1 MPPFPLQ
8 ASQRFPPSAAPP
20 TPYQGNRFHGP
31 HHLPP
36 FRPQYPPR
44 FHHTRFMNQPQHQQ
58 SFPSNN
64 ACNKYLGENSFQND
78 EASLDA
84 SMNNN
89 KVGNNCHDENFP
101 RTGSII
107 GDIRAGMAA
116 AAFSAA
122 TAVQRAQMML
132 QHKQKI
138 RPEDDLSKSPSTE
151 SLEAQNV
158 GPSKN
163 MESLSDLLAKD
174 SPECSQSRENLNMMA
189 QETDLIGDL
198 IGENDYQKD
207 HTDFNKFKSHEIQH
221 NLENGFKINE
231 SLNNINGPFEEQ
243 SAVGEKNDSASCE
256 VIQADQPIIEVE
268 GGHKEK
274 CDKNVERVIAT
285 SIFSEYGN
293 LVEEK
298 EVGMLDKQTLA
309 SKKME
314 ECSSSK
320 NLDCANE
327 KEKEGTNNGDLRGE
341 EPEKE
346 GNLVLEEQGLQP
358 RLTRSNLRNQRRAIN
373 RTSSSNLVQ
382 VNSSGSIDDEPAS
395 VTEVQGIGVEEVS
408 VLNKEGVELGG
419 EMDVRH
425 KEGEKEIKEMTQHKV
440 IQEGALSN
448 VFENDAVQKDFAD
461 KLDVDDEEDEND
473 DGRGEIRKQLHQE
486 GEKEG
491 CFTDIHKGSNSKTEK
506 QQLQNTKIDCLSDDT
521 TSISQ
526 HSQAVLHTSSTLLT
540 SASST
545 SGCYSTSDLNATRTN
560 SFPSTQSLGGITS
573 NSLDARGDI
582 STQINEHNSKNSTY
596 SPDLISSST
605 TIPNIQKEN
614 NLSVC
619 KNNNSSDNNKDFDPS
634 VSCANVND
642 RDCTISSGQ
651 NTIITSTHSVLPD
664 TTTNILADNNSNN
677 TSKHTK
683 EYQHWNNSYNFSAK
697 QGQQFTSPSNTN
709 NNFLREFLH
718 GKLALAAAVA
728 QRQQLHHS
736 EYQQRVQRHFLGNH
750 PQYRGT
756 FPPHIRP
763 PAPNFLPPQS
773 IPISPQGLPY
783 PYPPANQFG
792 AIHPLHV
799 NRFLQHS
806 STLRNN
812 LSRMMEPALLS
823 SGAVG
828 PRDFS
833 ATRHNNNDLKDT
845 ATVANLMN
853 FIKMRQDALSSAA
866 NGSNISD
873 ESPRS
878 EENEDSN
885 KLTDGEDEP
894 MDLQRNATDGRSS
907 VQSSDGELLGRASPR
922 SPSSDAGMSSSSG
935 KDPTKS
941 SRLEQI
947 VSSMRNS
954 SPLPGSNSSQNGSVV
969 NGCKK
974 RKLYQPVQHEKSPT
988 SSSDKI
994 CSSPYNEH
1002 NDDNA
1007 DIVDDDIIE
1016 EHLDV
1021 DNEDLQ
1027 QPENKKKRS
1036 FSRQNDENADPSTEH
1051 NRGGNM
1057 EESNT
1062 NCQMPPVRQ
1071 RAKQVR
1077 DSTKVLNKDR
1087 ITPLPSVIPPLPSQ
1101 TTQLPLP
1108 HGGHM
1113 PMNPLQLHMEMAK
1126 HFKQI
1131 QEQQDKLTKEAIT
1144 KEIINETINKN
1155 NLIDGKLAAQIAAAN
1170 CPEMNELAGV
1180 LKTEIT
1186 ASLDAVM
1193 TPIIESIV
1201 GRFLQARRTPLGS
1214 RPFALDDTSAAIS
1227 SARNAILGT
1236 TNMSNSPT
1244 IPHLPPPPTLKQH
1257 QNKQASSGRAPQVRD
1272 RAGPRINSSS
1282 SLAMGNPLTAISQSL
1297 SQSLF
1302 NPSVSNSSSAGSHI
1316 LPLPPSLRPAPT
1328 MSVNSDKTPSI
1339 QDDDSDS
1346 GAMPEQDEALSLVVT
1361 PKKKRHKVTDTRI
1374 TPRTMSRVLGN
1385 ESNIMSDLHKQLN
1398 NANLPFP
1405 PPLSGMKTPSSD
1417 ASTMNELSP
1426 RLPLGS
1432 TATGAASH
1440 PPQILPGFPGVPG
1453 FIPPL
1458 PTSVAIPNPSLADF
1472 NPFSSFYSPP
1482 LPKGLGSDASRVG
1495 DDLGF
1500 GRSRTPGSPSRDHR
1514 DHRERRRS
1522 AGLDRDSPAS
1532 LLPRPS
1538 LLNSPDFTSFSKS
1551 GDSEK
1556 GSSNDQEEFDR
1567 VQSSLQQFS
1576 GKMIYSSLISLTNLT

>member
-8 ASQRFPPSAAPP
+8 ASQRFPPNAAPP

-31 HHLPP
+31 HHLPV

-44 FHHTRFMNQPQHQQ
+44 FHHTRFLSQPQHQQ

-64 ACNKYLGENSFQND
+64 ACNKYLGENNFQND
-78 EASLDA
+78 EASMDA
-84 SMNNN
+84 SIDNN
-89 KVGNNCHDENFP
+89 KVGNNCPDENFP

-122 TAVQRAQMML
+122 TAVQRAQMMF

-138 RPEDDLSKSPSTE
+138 RPEDDLNKSPPTE
-151 SLEAQNV
+151 TIEAHNV
-158 GPSKN
+158 VTSKN
-163 MESLSDLLAKD
+163 IESLSDILPKD
-174 SPECSQSRENLNMMA
+174 SPECSQSRENLNMIA
-189 QETDLIGDL
+189 QENELIGDL

-207 HTDFNKFKSHEIQH
+207 FTDFNKFKSHEIQH

-256 VIQADQPIIEVE
+256 AIQSDQPIIEVE

-293 LVEEK
+293 LAEEK

-314 ECSSSK
+314 ECGSAK

-358 RLTRSNLRNQRRAIN
+358 RLTRSNLRNQRRAIS

-382 VNSSGSIDDEPAS
+382 VNSSGSIDDDAAS
-395 VTEVQGIGVEEVS
+395 LTEVQGIDVEEVRE
-408 VLNKEGVELGG
+408 LNKEGVRLGG
-419 EMDVRH
+419 EMDVRY
-425 KEGEKEIKEMTQHKV
+425 KEGAKEIKEMTQHKV

-448 VFENDAVQKDFAD
+448 LFENDAVQKDLTD
-461 KLDVDDEEDEND
+461 KLDVADEEDEND
-473 DGRGEIRKQLHQE
+473 DGRGKIRKQLHQE
-486 GEKEG
+486 SEKEG
-491 CFTDIHKGSNSKTEK
+491 CFTDTYQSSNSYSATEK
-506 QQLQNTKIDCLSDDT
+506 QQLQNTKIDCLSVT

-526 HSQAVLHTSSTLLT
+526 HSQALHTSSTLLT

-545 SGCYSTSDLNATRTN
+545 SGCYATSDLNAGRTT
-560 SFPSTQSLGGITS
+560 SSPSSQSLGGITS
-573 NSLDARGDI
+573 NGLDARDI
-582 STQINEHNSKNSTY
+582 YQTEVNEDNKKIHHANSPN
-596 SPDLISSST
+596 LISSST
-605 TIPNIQKEN
+605 NNNRQKEN
-614 NLSVC
+614 SNSNYSVC
-619 KNNNSSDNNKDFDPS
+619 NNNSDTNKDSNHGVDCASS
-634 VSCANVND
+634 VNGKKSTVENYQG
-642 RDCTISSGQ
+642 T
-651 NTIITSTHSVLPD
+651 ITSSHLVLPD
-664 TTTNILADNNSNN
+664 TTTNILADTSNTIPNNQ
-677 TSKHTK
+677 TK
-683 EYQHWNNSYNFSAK
+683 EYHNSWQNFYNQYPNKANGQITPTNNL
-697 QGQQFTSPSNTN
+697 SNTN

-728 QRQQLHHS
+728 QRQQFNHS
-736 EYQQRVQRHFLGNH
+736 DYQQRFQRNFFANH
-750 PQYRGT
+750 PPHRGT
-756 FPPHIRP
+756 FPQHIRS
-763 PAPNFLPPQS
+763 PNFLPPQS
-773 IPISPQGLPY
+773 VPISPQGIPY
-783 PYPPANQFG
+783 PYPPNQFG

-806 STLRNN
+806 SALRNN

-823 SGAVG
+823 SGGV

-833 ATRHNNNDLKDT
+833 ATRHNNNDLKES
-845 ATVANLMN
+845 AAVAANLMQR
-853 FIKMRQDALSSAA
+853 IKMIQEMQAA

-873 ESPRS
+873 DSPRS
-878 EENEDSN
+878 DENEDTN
-885 KLTDGEDEP
+885 KLTDAEDEP
-894 MDLQRNATDGRSS
+894 IDLQRNTNDGRSS

-947 VSSMRNS
+947 ALSLRNS

-974 RKLYQPVQHEKSPT
+974 RKLYQPVQHEKSP
-988 SSSDKI
+988 SSTSDKL
-994 CSSPYNEH
+994 CSSPFDEGRNDENEME
-1002 NDDNA
+1002 DE
-1007 DIVDDDIIE
+1007 DDIIE
-1016 EHLDV
+1016 EQQLHHD
-1021 DNEDLQ
+1021 ESH
-1027 QPENKKKRS
+1027 QPESKKKRTYVKH
-1036 FSRQNDENADPSTEH
+1036 NDENADPSTE
-1051 NRGGNM
+1051 
-1057 EESNT
+1057 T
-1062 NCQMPPVRQ
+1062 NSSGIVDEQNENCPMPPIRQ

-1077 DSTKVLNKDR
+1077 DSTKIHNKDR
-1087 ITPLPSVIPPLPSQ
+1087 ITPLPSAIPPPSQ
-1101 TTQLPLP
+1101 ATQLPLP

-1126 HFKQI
+1126 HFRQM
-1131 QEQQDKLTKEAIT
+1131 QEQQDKIAKEAIT

-1155 NLIDGKLAAQIAAAN
+1155 HLIDGKLAAQIAAAN
-1170 CPEMNELAGV
+1170 CPEMHELTGL

-1193 TPIIESIV
+1193 TPIIENIV

-1214 RPFALDDTSAAIS
+1214 RPFALDDSSATIS
-1227 SARNAILGT
+1227 SARNAFLG
-1236 TNMSNSPT
+1236 NNNSPS

-1257 QNKQASSGRAPQVRD
+1257 IHSKSAASGRAPQVRD
-1272 RAGPRINSSS
+1272 RAGPRINGNA
-1282 SLAMGNPLTAISQSL
+1282 SLAMENQLAAISQSI
-1297 SQSLF
+1297 SQSIF
-1302 NPSVSNSSSAGSHI
+1302 SPSMSNSHSGGSHT

-1339 QDDDSDS
+1339 HDDDSDS

-1385 ESNIMSDLHKQLN
+1385 ESNIMSDLHKQLSS
-1398 NANLPFP
+1398 ANLPFP
-1405 PPLSGMKTPSSD
+1405 PPLSGLKTPRSE
-1417 ASTMNELSP
+1417 AGTINNLSP
-1426 RLPLGS
+1426 RLPIG
-1432 TATGAASH
+1432 TASSGGAA
-1440 PPQILPGFPGVPG
+1440 PPPPIIPGFPGVPG
-1453 FIPPL
+1453 FMPPL

-1482 LPKGLGSDASRVG
+1482 LPKNLAADVSKFSG

-1500 GRSRTPGSPSRDHR
+1500 ARSRTPGSPPRDHR

-1522 AGLDRDSPAS
+1522 AGMDRDSPAT
-1532 LLPRPS
+1532 LLSRPS

-1576 GKMIYSSLISLTNLT
+1576 GKSK

>member
-1 MPPFPLQ
+1 MGKL
-8 ASQRFPPSAAPP
+8 
-20 TPYQGNRFHGP
+20 
-31 HHLPP
+31 
-36 FRPQYPPR
+36 
-44 FHHTRFMNQPQHQQ
+44 
-58 SFPSNN
+58 
-64 ACNKYLGENSFQND
+64 
-78 EASLDA
+78 
-84 SMNNN
+84 
-89 KVGNNCHDENFP
+89 
-101 RTGSII
+101 
-107 GDIRAGMAA
+107 
-116 AAFSAA
+116 
-122 TAVQRAQMML
+122 
-132 QHKQKI
+132 
-138 RPEDDLSKSPSTE
+138 
-151 SLEAQNV
+151 
-158 GPSKN
+158 
-163 MESLSDLLAKD
+163 
-174 SPECSQSRENLNMMA
+174 
-189 QETDLIGDL
+189 
-198 IGENDYQKD
+198 
-207 HTDFNKFKSHEIQH
+207 
-221 NLENGFKINE
+221 
-231 SLNNINGPFEEQ
+231 
-243 SAVGEKNDSASCE
+243 
-256 VIQADQPIIEVE
+256 
-268 GGHKEK
+268 
-274 CDKNVERVIAT
+274 
-285 SIFSEYGN
+285 
-293 LVEEK
+293 
-298 EVGMLDKQTLA
+298 
-309 SKKME
+309 
-314 ECSSSK
+314 
-320 NLDCANE
+320 NLD
-327 KEKEGTNNGDLRGE
+327 D
-341 EPEKE
+341 
-346 GNLVLEEQGLQP
+346 Q
-358 RLTRSNLRNQRRAIN
+358 
-373 RTSSSNLVQ
+373 
-382 VNSSGSIDDEPAS
+382 
-395 VTEVQGIGVEEVS
+395 
-408 VLNKEGVELGG
+408 
-419 EMDVRH
+419 
-425 KEGEKEIKEMTQHKV
+425 
-440 IQEGALSN
+440 
-448 VFENDAVQKDFAD
+448 
-461 KLDVDDEEDEND
+461 EDEND

-491 CFTDIHKGSNSKTEK
+491 CFTDIHKGSTSITEK
-506 QQLQNTKIDCLSDDT
+506 QQLQNTKIDCLSDT

-526 HSQAVLHTSSTLLT
+526 HSQAVPHTSSTLLT

-545 SGCYSTSDLNATRTN
+545 SGCYSTSDLNAVRTN
-560 SFPSTQSLGGITS
+560 SSPLTQSLGGITS
-573 NSLDARGDI
+573 NGLDARGDI
-582 STQINEHNSKNSTY
+582 STQINEDCSKNSTY

-605 TIPNIQKEN
+605 TIQNIQKEN

-619 KNNNSSDNNKDFDPS
+619 SNNSNKNGDFNKDFGTS

-642 RDCTISSGQ
+642 RNSNLSSGQ
-651 NTIITSTHSVLPD
+651 NTIITSSHLVLPD
-664 TTTNILADNNSNN
+664 TTTNILADTSSNSIPKQPKDYHNWNN
-677 TSKHTK
+677 TNSFPAKHG
-683 EYQHWNNSYNFSAK
+683 
-697 QGQQFTSPSNTN
+697 GQLQSPSNN

-728 QRQQLHHS
+728 QRQQFHHS

-750 PQYRGT
+750 PHYRGT
-756 FPPHIRP
+756 FPPNIRP
-763 PAPNFLPPQS
+763 PAPNFLHSQS

-799 NRFLQHS
+799 NRFLQQS

-812 LSRMMEPALLS
+812 LNRMMEPALLS

-833 ATRHNNNDLKDT
+833 ATRHNNNDLKES
-845 ATVANLMN
+845 AAVANLMSL
-853 FIKMRQDALSSAA
+853 IKMRQDALTSAA

-878 EENEDSN
+878 DENEDSN
-885 KLTDGEDEP
+885 KLTDAEDEV

-988 SSSDKI
+988 SSSEKL
-994 CSSPYNEH
+994 CSSPYNET
-1002 NDDNA
+1002 NDDN
-1007 DIVDDDIIE
+1007 DDIIDDVIIE
-1016 EHLDV
+1016 EQVDV
-1021 DNEDLQ
+1021 DNEDSQ

-1036 FSRQNDENADPSTEH
+1036 FSRQNDETADPSTEH
-1051 NRGGNM
+1051 NRVGNM
-1057 EESNT
+1057 DESDA
-1062 NCQMPPVRQ
+1062 NCQMQPVRQ

-1077 DSTKVLNKDR
+1077 DSTKIHNKDR

-1101 TTQLPLP
+1101 ATQLPLP

-1113 PMNPLQLHMEMAK
+1113 PMNPIQLHMEMAK

-1201 GRFLQARRTPLGS
+1201 GRFLQARRTPLGQ

-1227 SARNAILGT
+1227 SARNAILGN
-1236 TNMSNSPT
+1236 TNMTNSPSL
-1244 IPHLPPPPTLKQH
+1244 PYLPPPPTLKQH
-1257 QNKQASSGRAPQVRD
+1257 LNKPPSSGRAPQIRD

-1282 SLAMGNPLTAISQSL
+1282 SMTMGNPLAAISQSI

-1316 LPLPPSLRPAPT
+1316 LPLPPSLRLAPT

-1417 ASTMNELSP
+1417 ASTINDLSP

-1432 TATGAASH
+1432 TPTGAASH
-1440 PPQILPGFPGVPG
+1440 PAQILPGFPGVPG

-1482 LPKGLGSDASRVG
+1482 LPKGLGSDASRI
-1495 DDLGF
+1495 DDMGF

-1522 AGLDRDSPAS
+1522 AGIDRDSPAS

-1538 LLNSPDFTSFSKS
+1538 L
-1551 GDSEK
+1551 
-1556 GSSNDQEEFDR
+1556 
-1567 VQSSLQQFS
+1567 
-1576 GKMIYSSLISLTNLT
+1576 